1 MRYGQIVAGI
11 YPAAETLANARD
23 FNAGHGPKLAQAL
36 AQAETVKRTSQLS

>member
-11 YPAAETLANARD
+11 YQAAESLVNARD

-36 AQAETVKRTSQLS
+36 AQVETVKRTTQLS